1 MRLSLT
7 KGYFGREGTGLGDS
21 GLHCDFYLFL
31 QNESDLID
39 PTLAVVFDSVDI
51 YEIFF
56 YFLYKIQVS
65 LMGKELA
72 PKTRPQP
79 FLSFL

>member
-51 YEIFF
+51 YEII
-56 YFLYKIQVS
+56 FLIFCIRFKYPLWARS
-65 LMGKELA
+65 
-72 PKTRPQP
+72 
-79 FLSFL
+79 